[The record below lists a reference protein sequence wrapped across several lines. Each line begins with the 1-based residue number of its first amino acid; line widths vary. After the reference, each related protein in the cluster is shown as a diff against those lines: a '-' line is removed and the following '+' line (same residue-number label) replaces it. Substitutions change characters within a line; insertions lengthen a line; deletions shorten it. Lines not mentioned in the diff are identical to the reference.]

1 MSRDRRTIPLMGD
14 PSAAARDCPLAPPEH
29 ASVQSRALHRAC
41 LIVGGVDLLAQR
53 LSVGVAE
60 LKGWLKGDDLPPE
73 HVFLACVDI
82 ILLYAS
88 GRGRPS

>member
-1 MSRDRRTIPLMGD
+1 MTRGRRTIPLMGE
-14 PSAAARDCPLAPPEH
+14 PTAAARDCPLAPPEH

-53 LSVGVAE
+53 LSVSVEA
-60 LKGWLKGDDLPPE
+60 
-73 HVFLACVDI
+73 LACVEI

-88 GRGRPS
+88 GRGHPS

>member
-1 MSRDRRTIPLMGD
+1 MTRGRRTIPLMGE
-14 PSAAARDCPLAPPEH
+14 PTAAARDCPLAPPEH

-53 LSVGVAE
+53 LSVSVEA

-73 HVFLACVDI
+73 RVFLACVEI

-88 GRGRPS
+88 GRGHPS